1 MNVVKNPQMFFL
13 VLSTASAS
21 ITETRI
27 TTHGTAENP
36 VPLQK
41 IWPLYKNSEK
51 HHKWDIYMP

>member
-1 MNVVKNPQMFFL
+1 MFFL